1 MAGQWF
7 VNLKEGDGAV
17 GTGSI
22 ANADCTIHMSDA
34 DFVLMTQGKLNA
46 MAAFSMG
53 RIKVEGN
60 PMLATK
66 LQSLLS

>member
-1 MAGQWF
+1 
-7 VNLKEGDGAV
+7 V

-22 ANADCTIHMSDA
+22 ANADCTIHMSAA

-53 RIKVEGN
+53 RIQVEGN

-66 LQSLLS
+66 LQSLLAG